1 MVVNRRKYGR
11 IGISDQSCVIRMNG
25 IATEGFIV
33 NESIG
38 GIRVGGVPLLHL
50 FANQPFTIEYD
61 DLVVS
66 GLARTATRGDDGL
79 FEIGLVREGEAE
91 TSSSEST
98 LVNSFWEV
106 DGISV
111 VCFPRNIIDEQKMSI
126 SFPDGKEF
134 EVLIDDVDQMTRE
147 VRGEYLLDAQRRKKI
162 GDVYAALYNNQTLFN
177 DRKSILA
184 HEYGPELS

>member
-162 GDVYAALYNNQTLFN
+162 GDVYSALYNNQTLFN
-177 DRKSILA
+177 DRRSILA